1 MVLVSILAISCSVCL
16 TYFLLAILRDLG
28 VIINWIQWWLILII
42 HGKIIFTRILL
53 WRHTGN
59 ALTSSSFI
67 LLKSSILWIFLS
79 TFIQVLGVLAMI
91 SSPFEDGFIWILSL
105 NWLSSIGR
113 TRSRITYGIHVLLK
127 MVCTY
132 AAASLVKDIALS
144 SFGTIIL
151 LTRDKWLAV
160 LLGGEVERVLVYN
173 LLGLLVLLVL
183 DGQRL
188 HELVAKI
195 GLFVSS

>member
-1 MVLVSILAISCSVCL
+1 
-16 TYFLLAILRDLG
+16 
-28 VIINWIQWWLILII
+28 
-42 HGKIIFTRILL
+42 
-53 WRHTGN
+53 
-59 ALTSSSFI
+59 
-67 LLKSSILWIFLS
+67 
-79 TFIQVLGVLAMI
+79 
-91 SSPFEDGFIWILSL
+91 
-105 NWLSSIGR
+105 
-113 TRSRITYGIHVLLK
+113 